1 MVSYFK
7 RKGEKKKKKKGD
19 YYNIPSQNSIYLK

>member
-1 MVSYFK
+1 MVSYLK
-7 RKGEKKKKKKGD
+7 RKGEKKKKGD